1 MTELGNFAYG
11 RCALAVLGLL
21 PGTWALAEEQSAS
34 SDAEPQAEEQQA
46 DDDALRVPVD
56 VEARPIDP
64 QPGRA
69 RYGEETIAAA
79 PTGEGHLADLLRLN
93 PAVDFAREG
102 DLSANTAVMRPGE
115 ISFHG
120 EPFYQNLFLID
131 GTDTVNDLNPGDAT
145 DIWRTPSLVQPHGGS
160 SPQGYYVDVDLL
172 ENVQVYDSN
181 VPAEYG
187 GFTGGVVASELKRY
201 DGEDSFTLRYGLK
214 RDEWESFHVDTDE
227 TGEPDIGGADYYS
240 ARYTPDYFKPT
251 IGIALQRGIGGA
263 GITLSASRR
272 NSRFAQE
279 YEKRYHI
286 GRRETQHIRYE
297 DQVDNVLGRMVHAW
311 GANDVSLSVRFA
323 RRRHDGL
330 TSTTYDGAFVKTH
343 DGHGMTA
350 EWTRPLAD
358 GELQLQVGFDQL
370 GDSLDS
376 DSDMFTFHEFA
387 EGSDLDSQYEGAYGD
402 SAQAQTRFSVKPKWT
417 STFARG
423 DGVQHALKVGGE
435 LRRSQSFYERP
446 ADVVFHRYDCHR
458 DNGRNGCRDMD
469 GDGVSSPGDEYL
481 SRLVT
486 YYAGKVNLDYSE
498 AAFYIG
504 DQIRIGRWQ
513 FNVEARAD
521 RNSFL
526 GNFNVAPRFS
536 AEWDVRGNDATRL
549 IAGVNRYYGR
559 SFFRYQLN
567 DAIYGWRDQIQYNR
581 DGSVRREFT
590 YDNRTGAADLKTPY
604 SDEWMIGWT
613 QAFDSLTTRLQL
625 VNRAGKDGVS
635 RVLVDCDRNPRHMA
649 RYDCDDSDGTLD
661 DGKYF
666 YTNDGR
672 HSTRSATLHV
682 ASARSLRLGP
692 TDTSLEISLSMKDS
706 ESNRQ
711 NDDAYDAR
719 IDEDPVHYKGELVAL
734 ANLPAWDYNIPFGM
748 RVFTV
753 TRVPAWNLTWSNFLN
768 LRRGGTI
775 ARDSGDD
782 CDDADVD
789 YCDGDYDI
797 YEDFDFDNLWTLDA
811 KVVWAPVW
819 LERFE
824 RLNGRLKLT
833 ISNLLDD
840 TVDIN
845 SSRSGTRRRFTSG
858 RLFFAELELRF

>member
-11 RCALAVLGLL
+11 RCALAILGLL
-21 PGTWALAEEQSAS
+21 LGTWALAEEQSAR

-102 DLSANTAVMRPGE
+102 QLSANTAVLRPGE

-131 GTDTVNDLNPGDAT
+131 GTDTVNDLNPGAAT
-145 DIWRTPSLVQPHGGS
+145 DIWHTPSLVFPHGGS

-187 GFTGGVVASELKRY
+187 GFTGGVVARELKRY

-251 IGIALQRGIGGA
+251 IGIAMQRGIGGV
-263 GITLSASRR
+263 GVTLSASHRR
-272 NSRFAQE
+272 SRFAQE
-279 YEKRYHI
+279 YEKRYHF
-286 GRRETQHIRYE
+286 GRREVQRISYE
-297 DQVDNVLGRMVHAW
+297 DQIDNVLGRVADTW

-330 TSTTYDGAFVKTH
+330 TSTTYDGAFAKTH
-343 DGHGMTA
+343 DGYGMTA
-350 EWTRPLAD
+350 QWERPLAD
-358 GELQLQVGFDQL
+358 GELELQVGFDRL

-376 DSDMFTFHEFA
+376 DSNMFTFHEFA

-402 SAQAQTRFSVKPKWT
+402 SAQAQTRLSLKPQWT
-417 STFARG
+417 STLERN
-423 DGVQHALKVGGE
+423 DGVQHALKIGGE

-446 ADVVFHRYDCHR
+446 NDVIFRRYDCHR

-469 GDGVSSPGDEYL
+469 GDGASGPGDEYL
-481 SRLVT
+481 SRLAT
-486 YYAGKVNLDYSE
+486 YYAGKVDLDYSE
-498 AAFYIG
+498 VAFYIG

-526 GNFNVAPRFS
+526 GNFDVAPRFS

-590 YDNRTGAADLKTPY
+590 YDNRTGAANLKTPY

-682 ASARSLRLGP
+682 ANARSLRLGP
-692 TDTSLEISLSMKDS
+692 TETSFEISLSMKDS

-734 ANLPAWDYNIPFGM
+734 ADLPAWDYNIPFGM
-748 RVFTV
+748 RLLTV

-811 KVVWAPVW
+811 KVVWAPIW
-819 LERFE
+819 FE
-824 RLNGRLKLT
+824 RVNGRLKLT

-845 SSRSGTRRRFTSG
+845 SSRTGTRRRFTSG

>member
-1 MTELGNFAYG
+1 MTEHTDLF
-11 RCALAVLGLL
+11 CARRGLAILALL
-21 PGTWALAEEQSAS
+21 VGAWALAEEQ
-34 SDAEPQAEEQQA
+34 DQLDGQADTHEQQQERQS

-64 QPGRA
+64 QPGHA
-69 RYGEETIAAA
+69 RYDEETIAAT
-79 PTGEGHLADLLRLN
+79 PTAEGHLADLLRLN

-131 GTDTVNDLNPGDAT
+131 GTDTVNDLNPGAASDV
-145 DIWRTPSLVQPHGGS
+145 WLTPSLVFPHGGS

-181 VPAEYG
+181 VPAEHG
-187 GFTGGVVASELKRY
+187 GFTGGVVAAELKRY
-201 DGEDSFTLRYGLK
+201 DGEDHFTLRYGLK
-214 RDEWESFHVDTDE
+214 RDEWESFHVDEDE

-251 IGIALQRGIGGA
+251 IGLSLSRGIGDVGV
-263 GITLSASRR
+263 TLSASRR
-272 NSRFAQE
+272 RSRFAQQ
-279 YEKRYHI
+279 YEKRYHF
-286 GRRETQHIRYE
+286 GRRELQHISYE
-297 DQVDNVLGRMVHAW
+297 DVVDNVLGRIVDTW
-311 GANDVSLSVRFA
+311 GANDVSLSLRFA
-323 RRRHDGL
+323 RRRHDGI
-330 TSTTYDGAFVKTH
+330 TATTYDGAFAKTH
-343 DGHGMTA
+343 DGYGVTA
-350 EWTRPLAD
+350 QWARPLAD
-358 GELQLQVGFDQL
+358 GDLQLQIGFDRL

-376 DSDMFTFHEFA
+376 DSDMFTFHEYA

-402 SAQAQTRFSVKPKWT
+402 SEQAQTRLSIKPKWT
-417 STFARG
+417 STAG
-423 DGVQHALKVGGE
+423 AHTLNIGGE
-435 LRRSQSFYERP
+435 LRRSRSFYERP
-446 ADVVFHRYDCHR
+446 RDVVFHQYACVR

-469 GDGVSSPGDEYL
+469 GDGASSLGDEYL
-481 SRLVT
+481 WRVST
-486 YYAGKVNLDYSE
+486 YYAGKVDLDYSE
-498 AAFYIG
+498 ASIYVG
-504 DQIRIGRWQ
+504 DRIRAGRWQ
-513 FNVEARAD
+513 FNLEARAD

-526 GNFNVAPRFS
+526 GNFDVAPRLS
-536 AEWDVRGNDATRL
+536 AEWDVYGNDATRL

-567 DAIYGWRDQIQYNR
+567 DAIYGWRHQLQYNAN
-581 DGSVRREFT
+581 GSVRRELT

-604 SDEWMIGWT
+604 SDEWMLGWT
-613 QAFDSLTTRLQL
+613 QAFDSVTTRLQL

-635 RVLVDCDRNPRHMA
+635 RVLVDCDRNPRHAM
-649 RYDCDDSDGTLD
+649 RYNCDDSDGAPD
-661 DGKYF
+661 HRKYF
-666 YTNDGR
+666 YTNEGR

-682 ASARSLRLGP
+682 ASGRPFTLGP
-692 TDTSLEISLSMKDS
+692 LETSFELALSMKDS

-711 NDDAYDAR
+711 DDDAYDAR
-719 IDEDPVHYKGELVAL
+719 IDEEPVHYKGELIAL

-748 RVFTV
+748 RLMTV
-753 TRVPAWNLTWSNFLN
+753 TRVPAWNLTWSTFVN

-782 CDDADVD
+782 CDDDDVD

-811 KVVWAPVW
+811 KIVWRPTF
-819 LERFE
+819 FE
-824 RLNGRLKLT
+824 RVNGGVKLT

-845 SSRSGTRRRFTSG
+845 SSRSGTRRRYTSG